1 MICHNRLIT
10 GIECVN
16 GSGTPYTQTGDVAFC
31 NVTEGFRCLN
41 SENWFLED
49 EQCDD
54 YKVRFYCSCR
64 EDETTV
70 RPPTTSE
77 AVATTTPSGICIDHW
92 TQFFNENTPTHG
104 ENGFEI
110 ESLHDLK
117 EKYMICYEMLITDI
131 ECVNATGT
139 PYYETG
145 DVAFCDVTQ
154 GFRCLNSENWFLEDE
169 QCDDYKVR
177 FFCSC
182 PETTT
187 PETTTPEQCDPYWT
201 EFFDESTPTIG
212 LNGQETETL
221 EDLRTKYMICHGQPI
236 TDVECV
242 DENGISYRDTGDV
255 ASCTTEGGL
264 VCNNHDNWFTEDK
277 QCSNYKVRF
286 QCGCQT
292 TTETPTTTETT
303 TTETPTTTPLCTPYW
318 TDYFDES
325 TPTIGLNGQ
334 ETETLEDLRTMYMI
348 CHGLPITDV
357 ECVDENGVSYL
368 DTGDVASCTTE
379 EGLLCSNHDNWFTE
393 DKQCSN
399 YKVRFYCGCP
409 EPICNPYWTDYFD
422 ESTPTIG
429 LNGQETETLEDLRT
443 KYMIC
448 HGLPITDVQCVDDD
462 DVSYLDTGDVAS
474 CTTSEGLT
482 CSNHDNWF
490 THDQQCSNYR
500 VRFQCGCPTTPEPPC
515 APQWTDYFDESS
527 PTIGLNGQE
536 TETLEDL
543 RTKYMICHNQPITN
557 VECVDENGISY
568 LDTGDVA
575 SCTTSEGLTCLN
587 SENWFTD
594 DQQCSNYRVR
604 FQCGC
609 STPEPPCAPQWTD
622 YFDESSPTTGRNGQ
636 ETETLE
642 DLRTKYMICHNQP
655 ITDVECVDENGVSYL
670 DTGDVASCTTEAG
683 LTCLNS
689 ENWFTADKQCSNYR
703 VRFLCG
709 CQETTTSQPVTTH
722 PPFSGNVSEVFIHTI
737 MEGFDYT
744 LNMSIKGT
752 EDYMMLEEGVLQ
764 MIGMMFDDYLGTGI
778 NVSIVSVVNGSVDV
792 TTKLDLYEE
801 LIPTAYSRI
810 LGNDW
815 LKTVLVDE
823 LPPERYAYL
832 LSIDEARRT
841 LDEEHGHEHTLHYA
855 MRNCGDF
862 VPGCVP
868 KELCLTWENETNC
881 RCFTGY
887 VDSHGHIC
895 TDGYC
900 EPYWT
905 PFFNTNTTTAGE
917 FGGEMELLEN
927 VRQGNYSICDDDYII
942 DIMCRKVGTNLT
954 ADDLGQ
960 TVLCNNTMGLSGLR
974 CFNSD
979 NLDTDAG
986 QCEDYEV
993 SYKCGCEIEIVTS
1006 VLSSRMVGIEWS
1018 VRFTDKNSWE
1028 YKLVEEYYMKM
1039 TRTMLADIDGIFGM
1053 RFLGITPGSIIVSV
1067 EINSTRAAVHLLR
1080 YRSLELD
1087 DDWHFVPDDM
1097 TMGNMSIW
1105 ELMGDQCTSSLHTT
1119 CTPVETCFLHHHG
1132 EYRCR
1137 CHSGFIEIENKT
1149 RCIDV
1154 DECEVA
1160 IDECAMY
1167 NKSCTNLPGSHACH
1181 CPDGLVWN
1189 VTSSS
1194 CGEPIVAKWVPIR
1207 LNVTDCSDLDCSPGT
1222 CEYDTAGTPFCR
1234 CPDGTKRNNCH
1245 EGLIGD
1251 AETGSLAALAALA
1264 AIIPCCCCLAILAA
1278 RKQRKK
1284 RKLLLLHSTGVSS
1297 HRCSQNDR

>member
-379 EGLLCSNHDNWFTE
+379 
-393 DKQCSN
+393 
-399 YKVRFYCGCP
+399 
-409 EPICNPYWTDYFD
+409 
-422 ESTPTIG
+422 
-429 LNGQETETLEDLRT
+429 
-443 KYMIC
+443 
-448 HGLPITDVQCVDDD
+448 
-462 DVSYLDTGDVAS
+462 
-474 CTTSEGLT
+474 
-482 CSNHDNWF
+482 
-490 THDQQCSNYR
+490 
-500 VRFQCGCPTTPEPPC
+500 
-515 APQWTDYFDESS
+515 
-527 PTIGLNGQE
+527 
-536 TETLEDL
+536 
-543 RTKYMICHNQPITN
+543 
-557 VECVDENGISY
+557 
-568 LDTGDVA
+568 
-575 SCTTSEGLTCLN
+575 
-587 SENWFTD
+587 
-594 DQQCSNYRVR
+594 
-604 FQCGC
+604 
-609 STPEPPCAPQWTD
+609 
-622 YFDESSPTTGRNGQ
+622 
-636 ETETLE
+636 
-642 DLRTKYMICHNQP
+642 
-655 ITDVECVDENGVSYL
+655 
-670 DTGDVASCTTEAG
+670 AG

-895 TDGYC
+895 TATPSPPPDGYC